1 MKISI
6 SYRPGIFCFLA
17 FFFFVNRAVTSDFLV
32 ILKLLDKLK
41 RENLVGLVRKLLYKS
56 QHNQCNSYMLKCLI
70 KKAFSTSK
78 RKVGGGMQNTMHRMF
93 WFPLCSFLT
102 LSPTLI
108 PLPFSGLV
116 ALFPLR
122 PPLSAS
128 ANLQMNA
135 CLSWPWL

>member
-56 QHNQCNSYMLKCLI
+56 
-70 KKAFSTSK
+70 
-78 RKVGGGMQNTMHRMF
+78 
-93 WFPLCSFLT
+93 
-102 LSPTLI
+102 
-108 PLPFSGLV
+108 
-116 ALFPLR
+116 
-122 PPLSAS
+122 
-128 ANLQMNA
+128 
-135 CLSWPWL
+135 